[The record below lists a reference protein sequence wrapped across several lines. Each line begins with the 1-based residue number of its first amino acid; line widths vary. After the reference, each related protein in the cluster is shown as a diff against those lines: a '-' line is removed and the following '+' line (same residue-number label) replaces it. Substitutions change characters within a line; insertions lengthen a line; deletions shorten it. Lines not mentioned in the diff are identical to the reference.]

1 LSLIECDILLE
12 TSKEE
17 DTLAKMMI
25 TDEAGHH
32 IEIARLY
39 EAENIRDFVLQ

>member
-1 LSLIECDILLE
+1 LE

-17 DTLAKMMI
+17 DTLAKMMM
-25 TDEAGHH
+25 TDEASHH